1 MPQTV
6 VGAAPLQILDR
17 NSKRKSLT
25 FFNVSVGGQVIY
37 IDNVRNDGMTVAN
50 AGYVLV
56 PNGSVSFMEFFDGS
70 EIKLPWSAISDGAG
84 AILYHK
90 ELADREG

>member
-6 VGAAPLQILDR
+6 VGAAPLQILEQ
-17 NSKRKSLT
+17 NAERKSLS

-37 IDNVRNDGMTVAN
+37 IDNVRNEGMTVAN

-56 PNGSVSFMEFFDGS
+56 PNGSLNLMTTFDGND
-70 EIKLPWSAISDGAG
+70 IKLQWAAIADGAG

-90 ELADREG
+90 ELGEHEV